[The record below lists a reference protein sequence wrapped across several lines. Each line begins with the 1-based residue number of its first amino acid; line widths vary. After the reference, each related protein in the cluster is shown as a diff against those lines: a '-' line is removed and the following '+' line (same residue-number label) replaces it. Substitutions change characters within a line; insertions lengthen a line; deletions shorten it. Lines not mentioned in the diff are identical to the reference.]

1 MSMIRVGLIGS
12 GNISATHARAI
23 GTMADAAVVAVY
35 GPRIE
40 RARSLAATYGA
51 VAAETLDT
59 FFSSAAMDV
68 VVVGTPSGLHGEHG
82 AAAARRGIHVL
93 VEKPMEIT
101 TERADF
107 LIAEAARA
115 GVTLGVVFQDR
126 LKPAVQELKTIVDS
140 GALGR
145 PIMAAARVPWYRP
158 PEYYRDSNWRGTKS
172 LDGGGALVNQAAHT
186 IDLLLWLFGPVARV
200 FGRTATRLHDIEA
213 EDTAVAAVEFAS
225 GAIGTIEAATSA
237 WPGRPRRI
245 ELSGSEGL
253 AVLEGDRLAVVD
265 LRRGGRVVRAEE
277 TAAENATSAAVS
289 DSGPH
294 RAVFVDFFRAVARG
308 ERPSCDGP
316 EGRRSVE
323 LIEAIYRSAHGGFPV
338 DLR

>member
-1 MSMIRVGLIGS
+1 MIRIGLIGC

-23 GTMADAAVVAVY
+23 GTIADASVVAVY

-40 RARSLAATYGA
+40 RARRLAATCGA
-51 VAAETLDT
+51 IAADTLDA
-59 FFSSAAMDV
+59 FFDSAVMDV

-93 VEKPMEIT
+93 VEKPIEIT
-101 TERADF
+101 TERADR

-115 GVTLGVVFQDR
+115 GVTLGVIFQDS
-126 LKPAVQELKTIVDS
+126 LKPAVQELKTMVDS
-140 GALGR
+140 GTFGR
-145 PIMAAARVPWYRP
+145 PIMAGARVPWYRP
-158 PEYYRDSNWRGTKS
+158 PEYYRDSTWRGTKA
-172 LDGGGALVNQAAHT
+172 LDGGGALINQAAHT
-186 IDLLLWLFGPVARV
+186 IDLLLWLSGPVSRV

-245 ELSGSEGL
+245 ELSGSDGL
-253 AVLEGDRLAVVD
+253 AVLEGDRLTVLD
-265 LRRGGRVVRAEE
+265 LRRGGGVVRADA
-277 TAAENATSAAVS
+277 TAAENATSATVS
-289 DSGPH
+289 DPGPH
-294 RAVFVDFFRAVARG
+294 RAVFVDFLRAVARG
-308 ERPSCDGP
+308 ERPACDGY
-316 EGRRSVE
+316 EGRRSVA
-323 LIEAIYRSAHGGFPV
+323 LIEAIYRSAHSGLSV